1 MSMRER
7 ANDSNIVDE
16 FDGILFYD
24 MRQKYFVLDMK
35 YFVVIDIYFFV
46 YNVPGE
52 ETSNL
57 CST

>member
-24 MRQKYFVLDMK
+24 MRQKYFVLDRK